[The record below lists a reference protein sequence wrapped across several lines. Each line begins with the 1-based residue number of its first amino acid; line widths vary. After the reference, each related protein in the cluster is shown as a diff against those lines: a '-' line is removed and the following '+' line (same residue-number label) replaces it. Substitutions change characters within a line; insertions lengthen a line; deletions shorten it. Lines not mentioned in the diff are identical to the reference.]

1 MSVIGLDIGHGK
13 DTFPRNGKG
22 VFKNGKG
29 YAEFGFNQK
38 VGKKLKTLLENS
50 GHSVVLGQQFDSN
63 DVSLTTR
70 TNLYNKKNV
79 DVVVSI
85 HADANNSNLAKG
97 RYYFYWYNHA
107 PSKRLAFEIAKAVK
121 DKGYS
126 MRGDNGIIASVPN
139 TWTELHICRE
149 TKAAAILGENG
160 FMTNSEDFELIFGGK
175 QEEYTSDI
183 AEAYFKG
190 IQNYLGV
197 NKVSANVGTGIVKKY
212 KENGTFYPNETIIVR
227 DRPSTQG
234 NIIAKYYK
242 GEKLGYHTVHIGN
255 GYVWLEYLRNNG
267 KSGYIPIRTYDNGK
281 YGRIWGT
288 VK

>member
-13 DTFPRNGKG
+13 NTFPSNGKG
-22 VFKNGKG
+22 IFKNGKG
-29 YAEFGFNQK
+29 YAEFDFNQK
-38 VGKKLKTLLENS
+38 VGKKLKRLLENAN
-50 GHSVVLGQQFDSN
+50 HTVVLGQPFDSN

-79 DVVVSI
+79 DLVVSI
-85 HADANNSNLAKG
+85 HADANNSKLAKG
-97 RYYFYWYNHA
+97 RYYFYWHDHT
-107 PSKRLAFEIAKAVK
+107 PSKRLAFEIAKAVRE
-121 DKGYS
+121 KGYS

-160 FMTNSEDFELIFGGK
+160 FMTNDEDFELIFGSK

-197 NKVSANVGTGIVKKY
+197 NTVSANVGTGIVKKY
-212 KENGTFYPNETIIVR
+212 KENGTFYPSETIIVR

-234 NIIAKYYK
+234 NIIARYYK
-242 GEKLGYHTVHIGN
+242 GEKLA
-255 GYVWLEYLRNNG
+255 
-267 KSGYIPIRTYDNGK
+267 
-281 YGRIWGT
+281 
-288 VK
+288 

>member
-1 MSVIGLDIGHGK
+1 MGVIGLDIGHGK
-13 DTFPRNGKG
+13 NTFPSNGKG
-22 VFKNGKG
+22 VYRNGKG
-29 YAEFGFNQK
+29 YAEFNFNQK

-97 RYYFYWYNHA
+97 RYYFYWHDHA

-126 MRGDNGIIASVPN
+126 MRGDNGIIASVPG

-160 FMTNSEDFELIFGGK
+160 FMTNAEDFELIFGSK
-175 QEEYTSDI
+175 QERYTSDI

-197 NKVSANVGTGIVKKY
+197 NTVSSNDGTGIVKKY
-212 KENGTFYPNETIIVR
+212 KENGNFYPNETIIVR
-227 DRPSTQG
+227 DMPSTQG
-234 NIIAKYYK
+234 NIIARYYN
-242 GEKLGYHTVHIGN
+242 GENLGYHTVHIGN

-267 KSGYIPIRTYDNGK
+267 QSGYIPIRTYDNGK

-288 VK
+288 VR

>member
-1 MSVIGLDIGHGK
+1 MGVIGLDIGHGK
-13 DTFPRNGKG
+13 NTFPSSGKG
-22 VFKNGKG
+22 VYKNGKG
-29 YAEFGFNQK
+29 YAEFDFNQK

-50 GHSVVLGQQFDSN
+50 RHSVVLGQGFDSN

-85 HADANNSNLAKG
+85 HADANNSKLAKG
-97 RYYFYWYNHA
+97 RYYFYWHNHA

-126 MRGDNGIIASVPN
+126 MRADNGIIASVPN

-160 FMTNSEDFELIFGGK
+160 FMTNDDDFELIFGSK
-175 QEEYTSDI
+175 QEQYTSDI

-197 NKVSANVGTGIVKKY
+197 NTVSSNVGTGIVKKY
-212 KENGTFYPNETIIVR
+212 KENGTFYPNETIKVR
-227 DRPSTQG
+227 DIPSTKG
-234 NIIAKYYK
+234 NLIARYYK
-242 GEKLGYHTVHIGN
+242 GEEQPYHTVHIGN
-255 GYVWLEYLRNNG
+255 GYVWIEYLRYNG

>member
-1 MSVIGLDIGHGK
+1 MGIIGLDIGHGK
-13 DTFPRNGKG
+13 NTFPSNGKG
-22 VFKNGKG
+22 VFRNGKG
-29 YAEFGFNQK
+29 YAEFDFNQK

-50 GHSVVLGQQFDSN
+50 GHTVVLGQPFDSN

-85 HADANNSNLAKG
+85 HADANNSKLAKG
-97 RYYFYWYNHA
+97 RYYFYWHDHE
-107 PSKRLAFEIAKAVK
+107 PSKRLAFEIAKEVRE
-121 DKGYS
+121 KGYS
-126 MRGDNGIIASVPN
+126 MRSDNGIIASVPG

-160 FMTNSEDFELIFGGK
+160 FMTNDDDFELIFGSK
-175 QEEYTSDI
+175 QEQYTTDI

-197 NKVSANVGTGIVKKY
+197 NTVSSNVGTGIVKKY
-212 KENGTFYPNETIIVR
+212 KENGNFYPNETIIVR
-227 DRPSTQG
+227 DIPSTQG
-234 NIIAKYYK
+234 NIIARYYN
-242 GEKLGYHTVHIGN
+242 GENLGYHTVHIGN

-267 KSGYIPIRTYDNGK
+267 HSGYIPIREYKNGEFGK
-281 YGRIWGT
+281 IWGK

>member
-1 MSVIGLDIGHGK
+1 MGVIGLDIGHGK
-13 DTFPRNGKG
+13 NTFPSNGKG

-29 YAEFGFNQK
+29 YAEYDFNQK
-38 VGKKLKTLLENS
+38 VGEKLLALLVNS
-50 GHSVVLGQQFDSN
+50 GHKVVIGQPFGGN
-63 DVSLTTR
+63 DVSLTNR
-70 TNLYNKKNV
+70 TNSYNRQNV
-79 DVVVSI
+79 DLVVSI
-85 HADANNSNLAKG
+85 HADANNSKLAKG
-97 RYYFYWYNHA
+97 RYYFYWHNHE
-107 PSKRLAFEIAKAVK
+107 PSKRLAFEIAKAVRE
-121 DKGYS
+121 KGYS

-160 FMTNSEDFELIFGGK
+160 FMTNDEDFELIFGSK
-175 QEEYTSDI
+175 QEQYTIDI

-197 NKVSANVGTGIVKKY
+197 NKVIDKVGSGIVKKY

-234 NIIAKYYK
+234 NIIARYYK
-242 GEKLGYHTVHIGN
+242 GENLGYHSVHIGN

-267 KSGYIPIRTYDNGK
+267 QSGYIPIRKYDNGK
-281 YGRIWGT
+281 FGRIWGT